1 MLSPALPSR
10 HRQKSGCLR
19 CQEAD
24 SSPTRLAATLGS
36 PATELRS
43 RHLCSRLKDLE
54 KLDPTAE
61 ESTPYDVGRAAQ
73 SSSAV
78 ILGSSATG
86 LRSRHIHR
94 RWKDLE
100 KLDPT
105 AQDSSSSEPGRAST
119 RRSKFRR
126 RQGLLHAP
134 HFVMAQ
140 NEIISKPIHVIL
152 DGDNYSLWAQGMCS
166 FLKGRKLWLYV
177 TGQRHPPTP
186 QKDESEDAF
195 ALRLEDWDGVNHQI
209 ITWLRNTST
218 PSVSMEFGGYD
229 TAKDVWDMLASRY
242 AGSDGARE
250 HHLMVTLYQLR
261 QDPGERIT
269 AFHSRMRFLWDQL
282 AASEPVIKSVSNAQ
296 LVSTHRERTR
306 LHQFL
311 MGVLDDFESVRSQ
324 LLNRSPLPT
333 VNQAVNDL
341 VCEETR
347 LKSHHSSQPHTTV
360 LATPVSVDPTVT
372 APPKG
377 HDKRRSNKKNSHLI
391 CAFCKH
397 RGHTIDQ
404 CNMRARILQRSAA
417 LTASESVPSSD
428 AAPFDPVS
436 LTTPT
441 YSIADLQALF
451 NQVQIPSSS
460 ASNPALSVTPGISS
474 EWFLDSA
481 CCNHMT
487 DNPHLTSAHTPPIL
501 PTITTADGSAMTVSH
516 VGSISTPNLS
526 VSDVFCVPK
535 LHLNLLSVGQ
545 LTELG
550 LNLFFSSRGCLVQ
563 DSRTGQIVGTAR
575 KVGRLFELTSLH
587 FPSSSVSAPVI
598 AASASIEL
606 WHSRLGHVS
615 LPRIQTLTQYSKAI
629 KVFRSDNA
637 REYRQTDFSTI
648 LKHYGTIFHT
658 SCAGTSQQNGRAE
671 RKLRHILDTVRA
683 LTNAAS
689 TPVSFWGEAA
699 LTAVYT
705 INRCPSPVIQNT
717 TPYERAPN
725 FNPALN
731 YVVFLAMALKK
742 RGTGVMIQ
750 LPNVFESLGHVVFW
764 EHKMFYSLPSF
775 SAGNDDSQAD
785 PLPNLFP
792 EIPSPSAESVNP
804 ISDESPSADPSS
816 DVSPTT
822 DPTFDESPLSAPA
835 ANPVNTTAP
844 EPRRSHRQAMKEEL
858 DALLKTGTW
867 DLVDLPAGK
876 SAIGCKWVYKIKTRS
891 DGTVDRYKARL
902 VAKGFTQ
909 EYGIDYEETF
919 APVARLS
926 SLPPGFSQPP
936 GFSHKVCRLRR
947 ALYGLKQA
955 PRAWF
960 AKFSSTISQHGFSA
974 SSYDSALFFRRS
986 DHGITLLLLY
996 VDDMIITGD
1005 DVQGIQDLK
1014 RFLGQHFEMKDLGP
1028 LSYFLG
1034 LEVSSSSDG
1043 YYLTQAKYTSD
1054 LISRAGITD
1063 SKIVDTPIEYNNR
1076 LNTHDGEPLPDA
1088 TLYRQLVGSL
1098 VYLTVTRPDISYAVH
1113 IVSQFMAAPRS
1124 LHYAAV
1130 LRILRYLKG
1139 TLFHGLHFSSQ
1150 SSLTLQAYSD
1160 ADWAGDPTDRRS
1172 TTGYCFLL
1180 GDSLISWRSKKQSVV
1195 ARSSTEAEYRALAD
1209 TTAELLWL
1217 RWLLQDL
1224 GIDCS
1229 TAVPI
1234 HCDNQS
1240 AIQIAHNDVFHER
1253 TKHIEIDCHFVRHH
1267 LLQGT
1272 LQLRSVSSQDQL
1284 ADIFTKPMPPGRFR
1298 DLISKLKLV
1307 SLHPT

>member
-1 MLSPALPSR
+1 MPLERS
-10 HRQKSGCLR
+10 C
-19 CQEAD
+19 EAR
-24 SSPTRLAATLGS
+24 PNRARINPIRVWTR
-36 PATELRS
+36 
-43 RHLCSRLKDLE
+43 
-54 KLDPTAE
+54 
-61 ESTPYDVGRAAQ
+61 
-73 SSSAV
+73 
-78 ILGSSATG
+78 
-86 LRSRHIHR
+86 
-94 RWKDLE
+94 
-100 KLDPT
+100 
-105 AQDSSSSEPGRAST
+105 
-119 RRSKFRR
+119 
-126 RQGLLHAP
+126 LHAP
-134 HFVMAQ
+134 PKV
-140 NEIISKPIHVIL
+140 P
-152 DGDNYSLWAQGMCS
+152 
-166 FLKGRKLWLYV
+166 
-177 TGQRHPPTP
+177 
-186 QKDESEDAF
+186 
-195 ALRLEDWDGVNHQI
+195 AL
-209 ITWLRNTST
+209 S
-218 PSVSMEFGGYD
+218 PSVLLLQDSDHD
-229 TAKDVWDMLASRY
+229 TS
-242 AGSDGARE
+242 
-250 HHLMVTLYQLR
+250 
-261 QDPGERIT
+261 
-269 AFHSRMRFLWDQL
+269 
-282 AASEPVIKSVSNAQ
+282 AAVGKISE
-296 LVSTHRERTR
+296 STTQPRK
-306 LHQFL
+306 
-311 MGVLDDFESVRSQ
+311 
-324 LLNRSPLPT
+324 N
-333 VNQAVNDL
+333 
-341 VCEETR
+341 
-347 LKSHHSSQPHTTV
+347 QPHRR
-360 LATPVSVDPTVT
+360 PD
-372 APPKG
+372 APPKYPAAVKLFLPRA
-377 HDKRRSNKKNSHLI
+377 HAPVSCPVSPSATRSNQKISHLI

-397 RGHTIDQ
+397 RGHTIDL
-404 CNMRARILQRSAA
+404 CNMRASILQRSAA

-428 AAPFDPVS
+428 AASFDPVS

-451 NQVQIPSSS
+451 SQVQVLSSS

-487 DNPHLTSAHTPPIL
+487 DNPHLTSAHTPPVF

-535 LHLNLLSVGQ
+535 LHLNLLSIGQ

-550 LNLFFSSRGCLVQ
+550 LNLFFSSRGCLVH

-587 FPSSSVSAPVI
+587 LPSSSVSTPVI

-615 LPRIQTLTQYSKAI
+615 LPRIQTLVSRGLLGSVSSSPFDCMPCQLGKQPVLPFNNSESIASATFDLIHSDIWGPSPVPTTQYSKAI

-658 SCAGTSQQNGRAE
+658 SCVGTSQQNGRAE

-689 TPVSFWGEAA
+689 TPASFWGEAA

-705 INRCPSPVIQNT
+705 INRCPSPVVQNT
-717 TPYERAPN
+717 TPYERLFGTAPN
-725 FNPALN
+725 
-731 YVVFLAMALKK
+731 
-742 RGTGVMIQ
+742 
-750 LPNVFESLGHVVFW
+750 
-764 EHKMFYSLPSF
+764 YSLLKVILILRLILYQISSLRFLPLLL
-775 SAGNDDSQAD
+775 SQ
-785 PLPNLFP
+785 L
-792 EIPSPSAESVNP
+792 IPSPTSLP
-804 ISDESPSADPSS
+804 LLIPPSDESPTA
-816 DVSPTT
+816 

-844 EPRRSHRQAMKEEL
+844 EPRRSHQVSTLPSHLRDFHCFSAFATLHEPHTFREASSDPLWQQAMKEEL

-926 SLPPGFSQPP
+926 SVRTLIAVSASRHWPLFQMDVKNAFLNGELTEEVYMQLPPGFSQPP
-936 GFSHKVCRLRR
+936 GFSPKVCRLRR

-1098 VYLTVTRPDISYAVH
+1098 VYLTVTRPDISYAIH

-1124 LHYAAV
+1124 LHYTAV

-1209 TTAELLWL
+1209 TTTELLWL

-1234 HCDNQS
+1234 HCDNRS

-1307 SLHPT
+1307 SVHPT